1 MQRRPLLLCF
11 AATGAAGLL
20 GSVAI
25 ERPDGRVCSRVPP
38 AFADGYTRLSFAA
51 DANRNIMRQHGAVAA
66 SAALAAAIRF
76 SRDLDGS
83 AGTEPIPP
91 KVREALLPYFPAESL
106 DRVRW
111 TVAGRRAS
119 LGSALA
125 GLSHY
130 NGAVTLDNV
139 VVFTNRRAAHLPG
152 LWAHEMTHVRQYE
165 SLGLDTFA
173 RCYALDW
180 ERLEAEARANAVHVA
195 ADRATSRWH
204 RSGPGRRRLNDS

>member
-20 GSVAI
+20 GSVTI
-25 ERPDGRVCSRVPP
+25 ERSDGGLCTRVPP
-38 AFADGYTRLSFAA
+38 AFADGHTGLGVAA
-51 DANRNIMRQHGAVAA
+51 GANRNIVREHGAVAA

-83 AGTEPIPP
+83 AGTEPVPP
-91 KVREALLPYFPAESL
+91 EVREALRPYFPAESL

-119 LGSALA
+119 LGAVLA
-125 GLSHY
+125 GWSHY
-130 NGAVTLDNV
+130 NGAVTFDNV

-165 SLGLDTFA
+165 ALGLDTFA

-180 ERLEAEARANAVHVA
+180 ERLEAEARANAAYVT
-195 ADRATSRWH
+195 ADRATLRWY
-204 RSGPGRRRLNDS
+204 RSDLGRRRLSDS